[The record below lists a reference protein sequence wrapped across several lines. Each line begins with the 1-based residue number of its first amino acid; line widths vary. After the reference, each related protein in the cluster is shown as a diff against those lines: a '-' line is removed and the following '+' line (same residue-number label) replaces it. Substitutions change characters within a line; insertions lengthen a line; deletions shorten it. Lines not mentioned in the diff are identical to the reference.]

1 MLDER
6 GQPPPWGLA
15 FSIHGHGLRGEPS
28 EDLAYHCY
36 VDGKNTHYSAPS
48 LDEGLAYCIAYRAEG
63 IGTMAARYFI
73 KMLDR
78 KQD

>member
-1 MLDER
+1 M
-6 GQPPPWGLA
+6 P
-15 FSIHGHGLRGEPS
+15 
-28 EDLAYHCY
+28 
-36 VDGKNTHYSAPS
+36 
-48 LDEGLAYCIAYRAEG
+48 DEGLAYCIAYNAEG